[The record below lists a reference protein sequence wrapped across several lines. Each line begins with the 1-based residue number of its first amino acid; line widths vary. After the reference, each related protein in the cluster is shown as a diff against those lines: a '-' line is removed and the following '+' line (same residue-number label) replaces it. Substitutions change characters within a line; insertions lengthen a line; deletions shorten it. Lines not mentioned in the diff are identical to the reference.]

1 MIRKTIHDGW
11 KMRRTDWESFYD
23 AKVPGTVY
31 TDLLDNG
38 LMEDPYYRDN
48 EDAAR
53 QLMDYDYEYIA
64 SFKLDAGEGFGDCDD
79 VRLRFDMIDTV
90 ADVYLN
96 GSLLG
101 NVCNMHRTYE
111 FAVKELLKPENEL
124 KVVLHSPNKFIK
136 AAFEEDPV
144 LGSEDCS
151 MGFPKL
157 RKAHYMF
164 GWDWGPRLP
173 DAGIMRDVT
182 LLGIESARFDSVYV
196 KQNHLDNKV
205 ELSFD
210 VELERIIKTVDAY
223 ASFVTVTDPD
233 GKVIAEKVDSS
244 KTIVIEKP
252 QLWWPNGY
260 GKQAL
265 YTVKVELIRTTDE
278 TQNSSACDDTVLDI
292 WEKKIGLR
300 TMEISREKD
309 EYGEEFAH
317 KVNGVKIFAM
327 GADYIPQDNILS
339 RVNKERTRELLT
351 HCVNSH
357 FNCIRV
363 WGGGYYPEDYFYDLC
378 DELGLVVW
386 QDFMFACAVY
396 RLSEDFEENITTE
409 IIQNVKRLR
418 HHASLGL
425 WCGNNEMEL
434 FVGQEHWG
442 AKFTLKS
449 DYVKMYEYLFPKL
462 LKKLDPQTF
471 YWPASPSSGGG
482 FDNPND
488 ESRGDAHYWDVWHGN
503 QPFTEYRKFHFR
515 YLSEF
520 GFQSFPSVKTIE
532 TFTEPQDRNIF
543 SYVMEK
549 HQRNNAANGKIM
561 NYMSQTFLYPE
572 SLEELVYY
580 SQLLQAEAI
589 RYGVEHFRR
598 NRGRCMGTVYWQLND
613 CWPVASW
620 ASIDYEGRW
629 KALQYY
635 AKRFFAPI
643 LVSCEEKG
651 YLDQR
656 ISVNDE
662 KDPIKKSIRLNVQN
676 ETMEPSSVTVYW
688 QLRDSKANVIE
699 SGEKELALEALSTTW
714 LDEMDM
720 DHADLY
726 SNYVSYQVAKEGE
739 ILSEGTVLFC
749 PPKHFKFEDPEL
761 SVRVEGD
768 EIIVSAKAY
777 AKSVEIKNENDDLL
791 LTDNYFDMNSGER
804 RLGILG
810 GKPENLVVRSVYKK
824 L

>member
-1 MIRKTIHDGW
+1 MVKMYLHDGW
-11 KMRRTDWESFYD
+11 KMKRCGEDTWHE
-23 AKVPGTVY
+23 ACVPGTVY
-31 TDLLDNG
+31 TDLLENG

-48 EDAAR
+48 EDKALA
-53 QLMDYDYEYIA
+53 LMDYDYEYQTKFSVDKEKEFGECRDVLL
-64 SFKLDAGEGFGDCDD
+64 SFE
-79 VRLRFDMIDTV
+79 MIDTV
-90 ADVYLN
+90 GDVYLN
-96 GSLLG
+96 DNHLGSTL
-101 NVCNMHRTYE
+101 NMHRTYE
-111 FAVKELLKPENEL
+111 FPVKDILKDENVL
-124 KVVLHSPNKFIK
+124 RVVLHSPTKFIK
-136 AAFEEDPV
+136 EEFKKDPV

-173 DAGIMRDVT
+173 DAGIMRPVT
-182 LLGIESARFDSVYV
+182 LIGIEETRFSSVYV
-196 KQNHLDNKV
+196 KQAHSETKV
-205 ELSFD
+205 ELKIETETENEGNFD
-210 VELERIIKTVDAY
+210 IVV
-223 ASFVTVTDPD
+223 SVTSPD
-233 GKVIAEKVDSS
+233 GATLVNRQDVS
-244 KTIVIEKP
+244 KTIVIDKP
-252 QLWWPNGY
+252 ELWWPNGY
-260 GKQAL
+260 GKQPL
-265 YTVKVELIRTTDE
+265 YTVKVELLAKAGERGNDAESRI
-278 TQNSSACDDTVLDI
+278 LDV

-309 EYGEEFAH
+309 KYGEEFAH

-327 GADYIPQDNILS
+327 GADYIPQDNILG
-339 RVNKERTRELLT
+339 RVNKERTRVLLK
-351 HCVNSH
+351 HCADSH

-363 WGGGYYPEDYFYDLC
+363 WGGGYYPEDDFYDIC

-396 RLSEDFEENITTE
+396 RLSEDFEENICTE
-409 IIQNVKRLR
+409 IVQNVRRLR

-449 DYVKMYEYLFPKL
+449 DYVKMYEYLFPKIM
-462 LKKLDPQTF
+462 KKEDPQTF

-482 FDNPND
+482 FDEPND
-488 ESRGDAHYWDVWHGN
+488 ENRGDAHYWDVWHGN

-532 TFTEPQDRNIF
+532 SFTLPEDRNIF

-561 NYMSQTFLYPE
+561 NYMSQTYLYPE
-572 SLEELVYY
+572 SLSELVYY

-643 LVSCEEKG
+643 LISCEEKG

-656 ISVNDE
+656 VSVNDE
-662 KDPIKKSIRLNVQN
+662 KDPIKKSIRLNVHN
-676 ETMEPSSVTVYW
+676 ETMERRSLSVCW
-688 QLRDSKANVIE
+688 QLRNSKADVIE
-699 SGEKELALEALSTTW
+699 SSEEELVIEPLTAVW
-714 LDEMDM
+714 FDEISMDK
-720 DHADLY
+720 ADLY
-726 SNYVSYQVAKEGE
+726 ENYVSYQLLDEGE
-739 ILSEGTVLFC
+739 IISEGTVLFC
-749 PPKHFKFEDPEL
+749 PPKHFKFADPKL
-761 SVRVEGD
+761 SVRVEDD
-768 EIIVSAKAY
+768 EIVVSAESY
-777 AKSVEIKNENDDLL
+777 AKSVEISNENDDLL
-791 LTDNYFDMNSGER
+791 LSDNFFDLNGGER
-804 RLGILG
+804 RVKVFSGNT
-810 GKPENLVVRSVYKK
+810 ENLKVRCVGQK
-824 L
+824 LS

>member
-1 MIRKTIHDGW
+1 MIKTYLHDGW
-11 KMRRTDWESFYD
+11 KMKRTDEDSWHE
-23 AKVPGTVY
+23 AVVPGTVY
-31 TDLLDNG
+31 TDLLRNG

-48 EDAAR
+48 EDKALK
-53 QLMDYDYEYIA
+53 LMDYDYEYQM
-64 SFKLDAGEGFGDCDD
+64 SFKTDKEKEFGGCDEI
-79 VRLRFDMIDTV
+79 LLSFEMIDTV
-90 ADVYLN
+90 GDVFLN
-96 GSLLG
+96 DDLLG
-101 NVCNMHRTYE
+101 NTLNMHRTYE
-111 FAVKELLKPENEL
+111 FPVKDLLKDENVL
-124 KVVLHSPNKFIK
+124 RVVLHSPTKFIK
-136 AAFEEDPV
+136 EEFKKDPV
-144 LGSEDCS
+144 LGAEDCS

-173 DAGIMRDVT
+173 DAGIMRPVS
-182 LLGIESARFDSVYV
+182 LIGIEDTRFSSVYV
-196 KQNHLDNKV
+196 KQAHSEAKV
-205 ELSFD
+205 ELT
-210 VELERIIKTVDAY
+210 VETETEKQGSYEVL
-223 ASFVTVTDPD
+223 VTVTSPD
-233 GKVIAEKVDSS
+233 GEVLVNKAPSTE
-244 KTIVIEKP
+244 TIVIDKP

-260 GKQAL
+260 GKQPL
-265 YTVKVELIRTTDE
+265 YTVKAELFVAGSDE
-278 TQNSSACDDTVLDI
+278 KVIDI
-292 WEKKIGLR
+292 WEKRIGLR
-300 TMEISREKD
+300 TMEISTEKD

-327 GADYIPQDNILS
+327 GADYIPQDNILG
-339 RVNKERTRELLT
+339 RVNKERTRTLLQ
-351 HCVNSH
+351 HCADSH
-357 FNCIRV
+357 FNCVRV
-363 WGGGYYPEDYFYDLC
+363 WGGGYYPEDDFYDIC
-378 DELGLVVW
+378 DELGLMVW

-396 RLSEDFEENITTE
+396 RLSEDFEENICTE
-409 IIQNVKRLR
+409 IVQNVRRLR

-449 DYVKMYEYLFPKL
+449 DYVKMYEYLFPKIM
-462 LKKLDPQTF
+462 KKEDPQTF

-488 ESRGDAHYWDVWHGN
+488 ENRGDAHYWEVWHGN

-561 NYMSQTFLYPE
+561 NYMSQTYLYPE
-572 SLEELVYY
+572 SLSELVYY

-643 LVSCEEKG
+643 LISCEEKG
-651 YLDQR
+651 FLDQR

-662 KDPIKKSIRLNVQN
+662 KDPIKKSIRLNVHN
-676 ETMEPSSVTVYW
+676 ETMEKHSLSVCW

-699 SGEKELALEALSTTW
+699 SSEEELEIDQLSAVW
-714 LDEMDM
+714 FDEIDM
-720 DHADLY
+720 DKADLY
-726 SNYVSYQVAKEGE
+726 ENYVSYQLLDEGR
-739 ILSEGTVLFC
+739 IVSEGTVLFC
-749 PPKHFKFEDPEL
+749 PPKHFKFADPKL
-761 SVRVEGD
+761 SVKVEGD
-768 EIIVSAKAY
+768 EIVVSADAL
-777 AKSVEIKNENDDLL
+777 AKSVEISNDNDDLL
-791 LTDNYFDMNSGER
+791 LSDNFFDLNGGEKR
-804 RLGILG
+804 VKVLKGQT
-810 GKPENLVVRSVYKK
+810 ENIKVRCVGQK
-824 L
+824 LS